1 MGKHLKGLWE
11 LRTKLKD
18 EAKNMTRDKKKT
30 DQIKDPRGV
39 NLCEFSVSIDGP

>member
-30 DQIKDPRGV
+30 DQMKNARGV
-39 NLCEFSVSIDGP
+39 NLCEFSVSIDCP